1 MCLLNN
7 ALDAELKTSI
17 EINTKLSM
25 FSDTDVAYMDA
36 IYEAVDIND
45 ATKDTD
51 TVEENI
57 YDSLHEGGTEA

>member
-1 MCLLNN
+1 
-7 ALDAELKTSI
+7 
-17 EINTKLSM
+17 M

-45 ATKDTD
+45 ADKDTD